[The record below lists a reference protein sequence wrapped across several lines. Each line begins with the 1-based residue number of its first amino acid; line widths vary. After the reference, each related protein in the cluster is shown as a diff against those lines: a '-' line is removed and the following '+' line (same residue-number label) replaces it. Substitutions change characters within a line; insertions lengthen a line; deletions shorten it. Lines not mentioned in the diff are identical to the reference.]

1 MVLQPIL
8 DILVMISQIY
18 FEYEHVVLDAQL
30 QFQLIYNT
38 HEKHEM

>member
-8 DILVMISQIY
+8 DVLVMIPQVY
-18 FEYEHVVLDAQL
+18 FEYDHVVLDAQL

>member
-8 DILVMISQIY
+8 DVLVMIPQVY
-18 FEYEHVVLDAQL
+18 FEYKHVLLDAQL

>member
-1 MVLQPIL
+1 MVLQPIFGV
-8 DILVMISQIY
+8 LVMIPQVY
-18 FEYEHVVLDAQL
+18 FEYEHMLLDVQL

>member
-1 MVLQPIL
+1 MILQPIL
-8 DILVMISQIY
+8 DVLIMILQVY
-18 FEYEHVVLDAQL
+18 FEYEHVPLDAQL

>member
-1 MVLQPIL
+1 MTLQPIL
-8 DILVMISQIY
+8 DVLVMIAQVY
-18 FEYEHVVLDAQL
+18 FEYEHVSLDVQL

>member
-8 DILVMISQIY
+8 DVLVMIPQVY
-18 FEYEHVVLDAQL
+18 FEYEHVLLEAQL

-38 HEKHEM
+38 HEKYEM